1 MLLKDDLTY
10 KTTIANKCSKVN
22 ITMCNGFSSIT
33 LGFDFY
39 QLLSKVFLVNIPT
52 LRFFIF
58 TEFINICNTILGKL
72 KFLN

>member
-1 MLLKDDLTY
+1 MDL
-10 KTTIANKCSKVN
+10 VP
-22 ITMCNGFSSIT
+22 SIT